1 MLVIRRVN
9 SHNGLSARI
18 CSATVACEDTM
29 QKKMAHSVMAFW
41 LAVLGF
47 WADSAYAVD
56 TLAKIKQSGTLTIAN
71 RDASLP
77 FSYLD
82 DNKKPVGYTIDIC
95 MKLADAIKKELKMP
109 QLNVVF
115 VTVSPSNRIQT
126 IVDGKADLECGSTT
140 NNAERRQQVAF
151 TIPHFV
157 AGVRMLVRTDSG
169 IKGWLDLHGR
179 RIVTTKGTTT
189 VKLLNDR
196 DKVRSLDVKLVEG
209 RDHDESFSMV
219 EKREAEAFAMD
230 DVLLYGLRANA
241 KNPSDFQIV
250 GDPLSTEAYAIMMRK
265 DDPAFKSFIDKEMA
279 NLITDGEVTKLYD
292 KWFTKPIPPKNLNLN
307 MPMGYILKDLMRYP
321 TDKVAD

>member
-1 MLVIRRVN
+1 M
-9 SHNGLSARI
+9 H
-18 CSATVACEDTM
+18 
-29 QKKMAHSVMAFW
+29 KKMACSVMGFCL
-41 LAVLGF
+41 LALGF
-47 WADSAYAVD
+47 WTGSAYAGD
-56 TLAKIKQSGTLTIAN
+56 TLAKIKQSGTITIAN

-82 DNKKPVGYTIDIC
+82 DNKKPVGYAIDIC
-95 MKLADAIKKELKMP
+95 QRLTDAIKKELKMP
-109 QLNVVF
+109 QLNVVY

-157 AGVRMLVRTDSG
+157 AGARMLVRTDSG
-169 IKGWLDLHGR
+169 IKNWLDLHDKR
-179 RIVTTKGTTT
+179 VVTTKGTTT
-189 VKLLNDR
+189 IKLLNDR
-196 DKVRSLDVKLVEG
+196 DKVRSLGLKLVEG

-250 GDPLSTEAYAIMMRK
+250 GDALSTEAYAIMMRK

-279 NLITDGEVTKLYD
+279 ALITEGEVAKLYD
-292 KWFTKPIPPKNLNLN
+292 KWFTKPVPPKNLNLN

>member
-1 MLVIRRVN
+1 MGFCL
-9 SHNGLSARI
+9 
-18 CSATVACEDTM
+18 
-29 QKKMAHSVMAFW
+29 
-41 LAVLGF
+41 LALGF
-47 WADSAYAVD
+47 WTGSAYAGD
-56 TLAKIKQSGTLTIAN
+56 TLAKIKQSGTITIAN

-82 DNKKPVGYTIDIC
+82 DNKKPVGYAIDIC
-95 MKLADAIKKELKMP
+95 QRLADAIKKELKMP
-109 QLNVVF
+109 QLNVVY

-157 AGVRMLVRTDSG
+157 AGARMLVRTDSG
-169 IKGWLDLHGR
+169 IKNWLDLHDKR
-179 RIVTTKGTTT
+179 VVTTKGTTT
-189 VKLLNDR
+189 IKLLNDR
-196 DKVRSLDVKLVEG
+196 DKVRSLGLKLVEG

-250 GDPLSTEAYAIMMRK
+250 GDALSTEAYAIMMRK

-279 NLITDGEVTKLYD
+279 ALITEGEVAKLYD
-292 KWFTKPIPPKNLNLN
+292 KWFTKPVPPKNLNLN

>member
-1 MLVIRRVN
+1 MGFCL
-9 SHNGLSARI
+9 
-18 CSATVACEDTM
+18 
-29 QKKMAHSVMAFW
+29 
-41 LAVLGF
+41 LALGF
-47 WADSAYAVD
+47 WTGSAYAGD
-56 TLAKIKQSGTLTIAN
+56 TLAKIKQSGTITIAN

-82 DNKKPVGYTIDIC
+82 DNKKPVGYAIDIC
-95 MKLADAIKKELKMP
+95 QRLTDAIKKELKMP
-109 QLNVVF
+109 QLNVVY

-157 AGVRMLVRTDSG
+157 AGARMLVRTDSG
-169 IKGWLDLHGR
+169 IKNWLDLHDKR
-179 RIVTTKGTTT
+179 VVTTKGTTT
-189 VKLLNDR
+189 IKLLNDR
-196 DKVRSLDVKLVEG
+196 DKVRSLGLKLVEG

-250 GDPLSTEAYAIMMRK
+250 GDALSTEAYAIMMRK

-279 NLITDGEVTKLYD
+279 ALITEGEVAKLYD
-292 KWFTKPIPPKNLNLN
+292 KWFTKPVPPKNLNLN

>member
-1 MLVIRRVN
+1 MHKRMAQSII
-9 SHNGLSARI
+9 GL
-18 CSATVACEDTM
+18 
-29 QKKMAHSVMAFW
+29 
-41 LAVLGF
+41 LAVVLGF
-47 WADSAYAVD
+47 LTNPAYAVD
-56 TLAKIKQSGTLTIAN
+56 TLAKIKQSGTITIAN

-82 DNKKPVGYTIDIC
+82 DNKKPIGYTIDIC
-95 MKLADAIKKELKMP
+95 LKLADALKKELKMP

-115 VTVSPSNRIQT
+115 MTVSPSNRIQT

-157 AGVRMLVRTDSG
+157 AGARMLVRTDSG
-169 IKGWLDLHGR
+169 IKNWLDLHDKR
-179 RIVTTKGTTT
+179 VVTTKGTTT

-196 DKVRSLDVKLVEG
+196 DKVRSLGLKLIEG

-241 KNPSDFQIV
+241 KNPNDFQIV

-279 NLITDGEVTKLYD
+279 NLITAGEVAKLYD
-292 KWFTKPIPPKNLNLN
+292 KWFTKPVPPKSLNLN

>member
-1 MLVIRRVN
+1 M
-9 SHNGLSARI
+9 H
-18 CSATVACEDTM
+18 
-29 QKKMAHSVMAFW
+29 KKMARSVMGFV

-47 WADSAYAVD
+47 CGGTAHAGD
-56 TLAKIKQSGTLTIAN
+56 TLAKIKQSGTITIAN

-82 DNKKPVGYTIDIC
+82 ENKKPIGYAIDIC
-95 MKLADAIKKELKMP
+95 QRLADAIKKELKMP
-109 QLNVVF
+109 QLNVVY
-115 VTVSPSNRIQT
+115 VTVSPSNRIQM
-126 IVDGKADLECGSTT
+126 IADGKADLECGSTT

-169 IKGWLDLHGR
+169 IKNWLDLHDKR
-179 RIVTTKGTTT
+179 VVTTKGTTT

-196 DKVRSLDVKLVEG
+196 DKVRSLGLKLVEG

-219 EKREAEAFAMD
+219 EKHDAEAFAMD

-241 KNPSDFQIV
+241 KNPGDFQIV
-250 GDPLSTEAYAIMMRK
+250 GDPLSTEVYAIMMRK

-279 NLITDGEVTKLYD
+279 TLITTGEVAKLYD
-292 KWFTKPIPPKNLNLN
+292 KWFIKPVPPKNLNLN
-307 MPMGYILKDLMRYP
+307 MPMGYILKDLMRFP